1 MQRDLWSEFWDR
13 SQKRAERQE
22 RTRRLD
28 TDLDW
33 RSWVRHRLAA
43 YWYGLL
49 VLFADVAVVA
59 SVFSF
64 LPRPSG
70 LGSYAIAAAFV
81 VPAGYL
87 EWELYR
93 ILWPAEDEVLEDLER
108 KAEANRSANAPRAT
122 SLVKSDTTAPP
133 AEGGPGTRET

>member
-22 RTRRLD
+22 RIRRLD

-33 RSWVRHRLAA
+33 RSWIRHRFAA

-64 LPRPSG
+64 LPRPAG
-70 LGSYAIAAAFV
+70 IGSYAIAAAFV

-93 ILWPAEDEVLEDLER
+93 ILWPADDEVLEDLER
-108 KAEANRSANAPRAT
+108 KAEAHRSANVPRAKPT
-122 SLVKSDTTAPP
+122 AEAGTAPP
-133 AEGGPGTRET
+133 PTDGDVGTRET